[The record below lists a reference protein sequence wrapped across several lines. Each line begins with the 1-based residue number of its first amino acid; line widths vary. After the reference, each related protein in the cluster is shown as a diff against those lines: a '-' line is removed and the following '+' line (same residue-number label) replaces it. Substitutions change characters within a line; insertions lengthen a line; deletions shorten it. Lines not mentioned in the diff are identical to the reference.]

1 MPRSHGNIP
10 AGRNPAQVETPW
22 RDPSEQEAC
31 GLNSTSV
38 TVRRNAPVPTLSH
51 AHVLVADD
59 DPQLLDAVADGL
71 TRLGAD
77 VVRADSGANLI
88 EQLASAGPFDLVV
101 TDISMPW
108 MSGLQAIRSMR
119 AAGLPTLVIVMTA
132 LSDPRISAQVK
143 SLGGNTVLLRK
154 PFQVS
159 ELEAAAHALVPQ
171 ASEGSPPRELRG
183 RK

>member
-1 MPRSHGNIP
+1 MLPCQSMLTG
-10 AGRNPAQVETPW
+10 
-22 RDPSEQEAC
+22 
-31 GLNSTSV
+31 
-38 TVRRNAPVPTLSH
+38 VR
-51 AHVLVADD
+51 VLVADD
-59 DPQLLDAVADGL
+59 DVHLLDAVCEVLA
-71 TRLGAD
+71 RLGAS
-77 VVRADSGANLI
+77 VVRAMNGGDLI
-88 EQLASAGPFDLVV
+88 EQLATSGPFDLIV

>member
-22 RDPSEQEAC
+22 REPSEQEAC

-108 MSGLQAIRSMR
+108 MSGLQAIRSTR
-119 AAGLPTLVIVMTA
+119 AAGLATSVIVMTA
-132 LSDPRISAQVK
+132 LTDERIPAQVRA
-143 SLGGNTVLLRK
+143 LGGKALLLRK
-154 PFQVS
+154 PFGLS
-159 ELEAAAHALVPQ
+159 ELESAASKLLTDTQP
-171 ASEGSPPRELRG
+171 
-183 RK
+183 